1 MVKLYNI
8 DLYSPISQR
17 EAMMA
22 EGGPT
27 YKSYLLR
34 LWRQD
39 AEDAPW
45 RASLESI
52 TQQEDR
58 PRHFPDA
65 ESLIAFLLAELE
77 SSQSPP
83 ATGGLADKG
92 R

>member
-1 MVKLYNI
+1 MVKLYNM
-8 DLYSPISQR
+8 DRYSPISQR

-45 RASLESI
+45 RASLECI
-52 TQQEDR
+52 TQEDR

-77 SSQSPP
+77 TSQSPP
-83 ATGGLADKG
+83 ATGGLVDEG

>member
-1 MVKLYNI
+1 MVKLYNV
-8 DLYSPISQR
+8 DRYSLISQR

-45 RASLESI
+45 RASLECI
-52 TQQEDR
+52 TQEDR
-58 PRHFPDA
+58 PHHFPDA
-65 ESLIAFLLAELE
+65 ESLIAFLLAELNTK
-77 SSQSPP
+77 QAPP
-83 ATGGLADKG
+83 ASGDQRDERG
-92 R
+92 

>member
-1 MVKLYNI
+1 
-8 DLYSPISQR
+8 
-17 EAMMA
+17 MA

-65 ESLIAFLLAELE
+65 ESLIAFLLMILPHSFVRE
-77 SSQSPP
+77 SVIYH
-83 ATGGLADKG
+83 G
-92 R
+92 RPGPGHKAIVYDRSSF